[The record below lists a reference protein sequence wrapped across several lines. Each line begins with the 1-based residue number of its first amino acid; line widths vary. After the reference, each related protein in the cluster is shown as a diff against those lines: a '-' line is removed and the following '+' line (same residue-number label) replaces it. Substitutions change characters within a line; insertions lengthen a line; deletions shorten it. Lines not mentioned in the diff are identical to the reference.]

1 MAIIGMWG
9 FDDGAGEP
17 NQTVGGAGVLN
28 DTANSRTGSG
38 GSWAGPGNQGIVNIQ
53 SIIPATTT
61 FVFGF
66 GAKFPS
72 TNTTTFCYVHD
83 GVSIHLSLRLTS
95 LGALNL
101 YRGDGVTLLA
111 TSATTP
117 FSITG
122 VWRYIEFKATI
133 DDVAGSVTVR
143 VDGTTVLTY
152 SGDTRNGSTATVTT
166 MVLFN
171 LGNPGTTYFDDV
183 YALDTTGPAPYN
195 DFLGDIVVRTLLPTG
210 DGDSSGWL
218 GSDGNSVNN
227 SLLVDE
233 VTSSMTD
240 YVAANVSGT
249 SDLYALADVP
259 STYDVLAVREVVYAA
274 KSDGGVSPVV
284 LPQAKGSVGTVRTD
298 TALPAL
304 STTPLPYGA
313 DIRTTDPDG
322 NALTATRL
330 NAMQIGVQIQ

>member
-1 MAIIGMWG
+1 MAMLGMWG

-17 NQTVGGAGVLN
+17 SQTNGGGILN
-28 DTANSRTGSG
+28 DTGNARTGVG
-38 GSWAGPGNQGIVNIQ
+38 GCWTGPGTSGIVNV
-53 SIIPATTT
+53 SSSFPASTT
-61 FVFGF
+61 FVVGF
-66 GAKFPS
+66 GAKFPN
-72 TNTTTFCYVHD
+72 TNTSTSFWYVHD
-83 GVSIHLSLRLTS
+83 GVAIHLSLRMTS
-95 LGALNL
+95 FGALNL
-101 YRGDGVTLLA
+101 YRGDGTTLLA
-111 TSATTP
+111 TSTATP
-117 FSITG
+117 FSIGG
-122 VWRYIEFKATI
+122 VWRYVEVKATI

-143 VDGTTVLTY
+143 VDGTPIINY

-195 DFLGDIVVRTLLPTG
+195 DFLGDIVVRTLLPNG

-233 VTSSMTD
+233 ATSSMTD

-249 SDLYALADVP
+249 SDLYALTDVP
-259 STYDVLAVREVVYAA
+259 STYDVLAVREVVYAT
-274 KSDGGVSPVV
+274 KSDGGVSPVL
-284 LPQAKGSVGTVRTD
+284 LPQAKGSAGTVRTD

-322 NALTATRL
+322 NALTAARL

>member
-1 MAIIGMWG
+1 MAVLGMWG

-17 NQTVGGAGVLN
+17 NQTLGGGSLN
-28 DTANSRTGSG
+28 DTANSRTGAG
-38 GSWAGPGNQGIVNIQ
+38 GCWTGPGTSGIVNVQ
-53 SIIPATTT
+53 SIIPATTN

-66 GAKFPS
+66 GARFQS
-72 TNTTTFCYVHD
+72 TNTGTFCYVTD
-83 GVSIHLSLRLTS
+83 GVVVHLALRLTS
-95 LGALNL
+95 AGGLNL
-101 YRGDGVTLLA
+101 YMGDGVTLLA
-111 TSATTP
+111 TSSTTP
-117 FSITG
+117 FSITN

-143 VDGTTVLTY
+143 VDGTTILTY
-152 SGDTRNGSTATVTT
+152 SGDTRNGSTATVTK
-166 MVLFN
+166 MILFN
-171 LGNPGTTYFDDV
+171 LGNPGTTYYDDV
-183 YALDTTGPAPYN
+183 YALDNTGVAPYN
-195 DFLGDIVVRTLLPTG
+195 DFLGDIVVRTLLPNG

-233 VTSSMTD
+233 PTSSMTD
-240 YVAANVSGT
+240 YVAANVSST
-249 SDLYALADVP
+249 SDLYALTDVP

-284 LPQAKGSVGTVRTD
+284 LPQAKGTLGTVRTD

-304 STTPLPYGA
+304 STTPLPYGS

-322 NALTATRL
+322 NALNATRL